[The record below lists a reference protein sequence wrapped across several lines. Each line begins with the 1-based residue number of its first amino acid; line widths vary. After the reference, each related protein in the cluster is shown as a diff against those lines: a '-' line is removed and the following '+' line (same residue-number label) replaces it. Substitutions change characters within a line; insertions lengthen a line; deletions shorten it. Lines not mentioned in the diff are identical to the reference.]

1 MLQPAQL
8 NVCNLTYSE
17 PSGCR
22 SNTSVA
28 MLQGGLPRSPA
39 RVRNEGTHLEKK
51 TIASSFANRA
61 RHPHR
66 ISIASGCVMAAC
78 TGKNSA
84 KAGTIAAGT
93 REKCRDGTIK
103 QQQ

>member
-51 TIASSFANRA
+51 TLHQVSQIVLAIHTASQLR
-61 RHPHR
+61 
-66 ISIASGCVMAAC
+66 VAA
-78 TGKNSA
+78 
-84 KAGTIAAGT
+84 
-93 REKCRDGTIK
+93 
-103 QQQ
+103 